1 MKRATFS
8 LVVVAIA
15 GFALIAISS
24 GALSAA
30 ENPVYARIV
39 VSPKCTVYVQFDGSE
54 MRLATTAPGLKSAK
68 AIKARRSSDQHAS
81 FAEVALPVAA
91 QDMPTGL
98 TKMTGQFDVMHFA
111 GRRAAGQP
119 ESYVFGAIGLS
130 KQDKVKATWTYTV
143 VVSQEGG
150 ASPVEA
156 KPVTIPDASK
166 LRLNLTVKV
175 AGQKVGPGLTLKAG
189 ALEVGEIRKNGKSM
203 PAQVRV
209 LDSAGK
215 AVGSSK
221 GPLGQFGFT

>member
-119 ESYVFGAIGLS
+119 ESYVDLHRRRIPGGRRVAGGGKAGDDSGREQTAPEPDRQSRGAEGRPGTDL
-130 KQDKVKATWTYTV
+130 
-143 VVSQEGG
+143 EGG
-150 ASPVEA
+150 RARGRGDPQERQEHAGPSPG
-156 KPVTIPDASK
+156 T
-166 LRLNLTVKV
+166 
-175 AGQKVGPGLTLKAG
+175 
-189 ALEVGEIRKNGKSM
+189 
-203 PAQVRV
+203 
-209 LDSAGK
+209 
-215 AVGSSK
+215 
-221 GPLGQFGFT
+221 